1 MNILI
6 LGLGKVGAE
15 LTNQLSSEGHSITVV
30 DKNPK
35 RVEAILGMYD
45 VAGMV
50 GSATNYEILQEAG
63 VASADLVI
71 ALTGNDEI
79 NLTSCLLSKKL
90 GAKNTIARTV
100 KPEYAESINIIR
112 EDLGLSLAINP
123 ERETA
128 SEIARIIKFP
138 LAKNVEPFAKGK
150 IEIIEYLVEKDSP
163 LSKRT
168 IIDIFSKIKNPI
180 LVCAVERDG
189 EVIIPNGDFEI
200 LENDTLMFV
209 GSTENMTAFFRKIGI
224 KTTSIHNVIIIGGG
238 NTSYY
243 LAQKLLKMKIGV
255 SIIEVDK
262 HRAEKISEL
271 LPEATIILGDGTDH
285 QLLTEEG
292 ILDTDALCSMTG
304 IDEENI
310 IASLYA
316 ETANKNI
323 KTITKINR
331 SELTFL
337 ANPLGIGS
345 VITPKK
351 IAANIIL
358 RYVRAMENSSG
369 EDNVLTL
376 YKLAD
381 GKAEALEFT
390 VSAESSVADI
400 PLKELKTKDDIIIA
414 SINRK
419 GKIISPHG
427 DDMMKAGDTVII
439 VTTKTRPS
447 RLEDI
452 RG

>member
-271 LPEATIILGDGTDH
+271 LPEATIILGDGTDQ

>member
-1 MNILI
+1 MKILI
-6 LGLGKVGAE
+6 LGLGKVGVE
-15 LTNQLSSEGHSITVV
+15 LTKQLSAEGHSITVV
-30 DKNPK
+30 DKDAK
-35 RVEAILGMYD
+35 RVDTVLGLFD
-45 VAGMV
+45 VAGIV
-50 GSATNYEILQEAG
+50 GSVTNHQILLEAS
-63 VASADLVI
+63 VSSADLVI

-100 KPEYAESINIIR
+100 KPEYTESINIIR

-150 IEIIEYLVEKDSP
+150 IEIIEYIVEKGSP
-163 LSKRT
+163 LCERT
-168 IIDIFSKIKNPI
+168 VIEVFSKMKNPI
-180 LVCAVERDG
+180 LVCAVVRDG
-189 EVIIPNGDFEI
+189 DVIIPNGEFKI
-200 LENDTLMFV
+200 LENDILMFV
-209 GSTENMTAFFRKIGI
+209 GSTERMTAFFREIGI

-238 NTSYY
+238 NTAYY
-243 LAQKLLKMKIGV
+243 LAQKLLKMRIAV

-262 HRAEKISEL
+262 KRAEKISEL
-271 LPEATIILGDGTDH
+271 LPEATVILGDGTDH
-285 QLLTEEG
+285 QLLAEEG
-292 ILDTDALCSMTG
+292 LLDADALCSMTG

-316 ETANKNI
+316 ETKNEDI

-345 VITPKK
+345 VVTPKK

-358 RYVRAMENSSG
+358 RYVRAMENSSD

-376 YKLAD
+376 YKLAN
-381 GKAEALEFT
+381 GKAEALEFAVT
-390 VSAESSVADI
+390 AECSVADI

-419 GKIISPHG
+419 GKIISPRG
-427 DDMMKAGDTVII
+427 DDMMKVGDTVIV
-439 VTTKTRPS
+439 VTTKTRPN

>member
-6 LGLGKVGAE
+6 LGIGKVGAE
-15 LTNQLSSEGHSITVV
+15 LAKQLSAEGHAITVV

-45 VAGMV
+45 VAGIV
-50 GSATNYEILQEAG
+50 GSVTNYEILKEAA
-63 VASADLVI
+63 VDSADLVI

-79 NLTSCLLSKKL
+79 NLTCCLLSKKL

-100 KPEYAESINIIR
+100 KPEYSESINIIR

-123 ERETA
+123 ESETA

-150 IEIIEYLVEKDSP
+150 IEIIEYIVEKDSP
-163 LSKRT
+163 LCERT
-168 IIDIFSKIKNPI
+168 VIEIFSKIKNPV
-180 LVCAVERDG
+180 LVCGVVREG
-189 EVIIPNGDFEI
+189 EVIIPNGEFKI
-200 LENDTLMFV
+200 LENDVLMLV
-209 GSTENMTAFFRKIGI
+209 GSTQNITAFFRKIGV

-243 LAQKLLKMKIGV
+243 LAQKLLDMKIGV

-285 QLLTEEG
+285 QLLAEEG
-292 ILDTDALCSMTG
+292 LLDADALCSMTG

-345 VITPKK
+345 IITPKK
-351 IAANIIL
+351 IASNIIL
-358 RYVRAMENSSG
+358 RYVRAMENSSS

-381 GKAEALEFT
+381 GKAEALEFA
-390 VSAESSVADI
+390 VRAGCSVADI

-427 DDMMKAGDTVII
+427 DDMMKTGDTVII